1 MPCFKLGEGS
11 SSEDVS
17 RQMNGSSNA
26 APRVGVDWAR
36 LCLAAGAVS
45 AAIGLWSATPRAS
58 AADGCPNAAVRTQQ
72 GSGLLSNCR
81 AYELVNPSG
90 LDLGDVN
97 RAPVISDDGEH
108 AVYQSL
114 GAPDGALGSA
124 LAYTAVA
131 QRGPGGWSSTDANF
145 SSVRDITNTMAF
157 NPLMF
162 TADFSQ
168 QLNFSN
174 VQHDPDDVD
183 PGTDIYRVD
192 VGRGTATWMSRG
204 MTLPDGE
211 GGIPLVVGANPDITR
226 VVFVMQNQALT
237 PGAPPQAVYAS
248 DGTNMELLSI
258 LPDGTPSAAAWPAG
272 FGFERGLSDPRTDG
286 SFVAHGG
293 RHPLS
298 ENARRVFFYD
308 GPGAGGPLYLRDGST
323 TLPVSVSQRAG
334 DVGTM
339 HSGVFIAATPDADV
353 AYFASADQLTD
364 AATPGGGIYRFDRGS
379 QTLTQLTP
387 DAGDPAGLQLDGAIA
402 SKDLSA
408 TYFTSPALLTP
419 DAQPGASNAY
429 VLRGTTVRFVA
440 ALNPGDRVARVSADG
455 RFALLMGTA
464 QVAGS
469 SNNGHRAIFEYDDT
483 TEQVACVS
491 CRPDGS
497 PSTGDANLDEQSFG
511 FPSPVFTTPR
521 NLTADGG
528 VVFATK
534 DELVAGDQTP
544 AADVYLYDKGR
555 LSLLSSGQGDDDSFV
570 ADNSDD
576 GRDIFFMSRSPLV
589 GQDNDPAELDL
600 YDARVDGGFLVTPAS
615 PGTCRGD
622 DCQGPAPGQPAT
634 VTPGSAR
641 MSGAGNVA
649 PSTPAG
655 PAKRVSVTRLSVAQR
670 SRLARTGKVVVEV
683 AVTGGGTVTV
693 RARGRVAGQTTT
705 LASTS
710 RTIRATAKTTVHV
723 TLALSKAARR
733 ELARRH
739 RLGMTFEVRLSG
751 LSRVARTTAT
761 LTRAR

>member
-1 MPCFKLGEGS
+1 
-11 SSEDVS
+11 
-17 RQMNGSSNA
+17 MNGSSNA
-26 APRVGVDWAR
+26 ASRVDWAR

-45 AAIGLWSATPRAS
+45 AAIGLWGTTSPAS
-58 AADGCPNAAVRTQQ
+58 AADSCPNADVRTQEGAGQ
-72 GSGLLSNCR
+72 LSDCR

-131 QRGPGGWSSTDANF
+131 QRGPGGWTSTEANL

-162 TADFSQ
+162 TADFSEE
-168 QLNFSN
+168 LNFTN
-174 VQHDPDDVD
+174 VQHDPDDID
-183 PGTDIYRVD
+183 PSTDIYRVD
-192 VGRGTATWMSRG
+192 VGRGTGTWMTRG

-211 GGIPLVVGANPDITR
+211 GGTPLVVGATADVKR

-237 PGAPPQAVYAS
+237 PGAPTQAIYAS
-248 DGTNMELLSI
+248 DGTTMELLSI
-258 LPDGTPSAAAWPAG
+258 LPDGTPSPAAWPAG
-272 FGFERGLSDPRTDG
+272 FGFERGLNDPRTDG

-298 ENARRVFFYD
+298 EDARRVFFYD
-308 GPGAGGPLYLRDGST
+308 GPGPNNPLYLRDGST
-323 TLPVSVSQRAG
+323 TIPVSVSQRAG

-339 HSGVFIAATPDADV
+339 HPGIFIAATPDGEV
-353 AYFASADQLTD
+353 AYFVSADQLTD

-387 DAGDPAGLQLDGAIA
+387 DSGDPLAGLQLDSAIA
-402 SKDLSA
+402 SKDAS
-408 TYFTSPALLTP
+408 TIYFTSPTVLATG
-419 DAQPGASNAY
+419 AQPGASNAY
-429 VLRGTTVRFVA
+429 VLHGSTVRFVA
-440 ALNPGDRVARVSADG
+440 ALNPGDRVARVSPDG
-455 RFALLMGTA
+455 RFAVLTGTA

-469 SNNGHRAIFEYDDT
+469 SNNGHQAIFEYDDT
-483 TEQVACVS
+483 TEQVTCVS

-521 NLTADGG
+521 NLTDNGG
-528 VVFATK
+528 VVFATR

-544 AADVYLYDKGR
+544 AADIYLYDKGS
-555 LSLLSSGQGDDDSFV
+555 LSLLSSGQGDDDSYV

-589 GQDNDPAELDL
+589 PQDNDPAELDL
-600 YDARVDGGFLVTPAS
+600 YDARVDGGFVVTS
-615 PGTCRGD
+615 PPSHGTCHGD
-622 DCQGPAPGQPAT
+622 DCQGPAPDQPAT
-634 VTPGSAR
+634 VAPGSSR
-641 MSGAGNVA
+641 VSGAGNI
-649 PSTPAG
+649 TPDG
-655 PAKRVSVTRLSVAQR
+655 PTGLAKRVSLTRLSAAQR

-683 AVTGGGTVTV
+683 VVTGGGTVTV
-693 RARGRVAGQTTT
+693 RARGRAAGTTTT
-705 LASTS
+705 LASAS
-710 RTIRATAKTTVHV
+710 RTIRATAKTTAHV
-723 TLALSKAARR
+723 TLALSQAARR

-739 RLGMTFEVRLSG
+739 RLAMTFEVRLSG
-751 LSRVARTTAT
+751 LSTVAHSTAT